1 LIAAIA
7 CLDYLNSP
15 HSPERAVLPIPYLVQ
30 LRYLKLVFLVHRAAL
45 ACEAQTMYF
54 LAGYRETSMIRRAF
68 LSIVLASLFAACNY
82 AQAPAP
88 PPAAIVWNALSS
100 PAMDPAKSAHTENV
114 EIARDRVHITLID
127 GTIQFAQPVNGVTF
141 GAAFHG
147 KGRVRVEPP
156 NPIEAQQLKLHTKQD
171 KLDIPFTDATFSF
184 TDGFA
189 DDVAKQVKWQASGA
203 ANDDFYAKRQ
213 KDREDLGESAVPRLL
228 QGVLSTDRVRT
239 AYFLADLKLAGR
251 DWVEFHEDALDPEEI
266 GVGRWVDVGPFK
278 LYDVWMSFPSGARTS
293 AEAWKDPQAKED
305 FSIRSYRIDAGVTSG
320 AELNATARVDIEPRL
335 SGQSVLIFDLD
346 SNLRLDSIKDSTGS
360 ALSFYQS
367 RENKDRFQS
376 YGNYVAVVLARPLRL
391 GEPQSLEFHYAGKRA
406 IRKAGSGNY
415 FCESSGWYP
424 ERPNSFSARADFDLT
439 FHSPKNAVLVAT
451 GEKTSET
458 VEGNS
463 RVTTWK
469 SEIPLA
475 VAGFGYGDYKV
486 ANDKAGEVAVDIYAN
501 RQPDDLMAQVQRIF
515 ESGGAARGA
524 VGTLTPSA
532 MAKTMGQEIANTI
545 RLFSLYF
552 GPYPYKHLSVTSL
565 PISYS
570 YGQGWPGL
578 IYLWSGS
585 FLDATQRHEI
595 GLPDGVQLTDFFRA
609 HESSHRWWGHRV
621 GWKSYHDQ
629 WLSEGFADFSGILYV
644 QYRQNMKEALTRWR
658 KEKEL
663 LHNKDINGHAIES
676 LGPIWMGRR
685 IRSSVTGPA
694 SYQDLI
700 YSKGAYVLHM
710 LHLQLVDP
718 RNPDPDHLFK
728 DMMRDYCKT
737 FDNRPASTEDFKAI
751 VEKHMTRGMDL
762 DGNHKMDW
770 FFNQYV
776 YGMGI
781 PQYSFHASVEA
792 TPDGKSHIKGEI
804 TRSGVPD
811 TWKDAIP
818 LYAHMGDKTVR
829 LGTLTATHSSEPLD
843 ATVPGKI
850 DRVSIND
857 YEDLLADVKQ

>member
-1 LIAAIA
+1 
-7 CLDYLNSP
+7 
-15 HSPERAVLPIPYLVQ
+15 
-30 LRYLKLVFLVHRAAL
+30 
-45 ACEAQTMYF
+45 
-54 LAGYRETSMIRRAF
+54 MIRRAS
-68 LSIVLASLFAACNY
+68 LSIVLAILFAACCR

-88 PPAAIVWNALSS
+88 PAAASVWNALSA

-114 EIARDRVHITLID
+114 VIVRDRAHITLLD

-147 KGRVRVEPP
+147 RGRVQVEPP
-156 NPIEAQQLKLHTKQD
+156 NPIEAQQLKLFVKQD
-171 KLDIPFTDATFSF
+171 KLDLPFTDATFSF

-189 DDVAKQVKWQASGA
+189 DDVAKQVKWQPSSA
-203 ANDDFYAKRQ
+203 ANDDFYSKRQ
-213 KDREDLGESAVPRLL
+213 KDREDLGESSVPRLL
-228 QGVLSTDRVRT
+228 QAVLSADRVRT
-239 AYFLADLKLAGR
+239 AYFLADLKVAGK
-251 DWVEFHEDALDPEEI
+251 DWVEIHEDAMEPEEI
-266 GVGRWVDVGPFK
+266 GVGRWVDVGLVKIF
-278 LYDVWMSFPSGARTS
+278 DAWMSFPAGAKTS
-293 AEAWKDPQAKED
+293 ADAWKDPQAKED
-305 FSIRSYRIDAGVTSG
+305 FSIHAYHINAAVSSG
-320 AELNATARVDIEPRL
+320 AELSATTRVDIEPRL
-335 SGQSVLIFDLD
+335 SGQGVLIFDLD
-346 SNLRLDSIKDSTGS
+346 SNLRLDSIKDSKGN
-360 ALSFYQS
+360 ALGFYQS
-367 RENKDRFQS
+367 RENKDRYQS
-376 YGNYVAVVLARPLRL
+376 YGNYVAVVLAQPLQI

-424 ERPNSFSARADFDLT
+424 ERPNSFSARADFDMT

-451 GEKTSET
+451 GEKTGET
-458 VEGNS
+458 VDGNT

-486 ANDKAGEVAVDIYAN
+486 VNDKAGEVAVDIYAN
-501 RQPDDLMAQVQRIF
+501 READDLMAQVQRIF
-515 ESGGAARGA
+515 ESGAEQGA

-532 MAKTMGQEIANTI
+532 MAKTMGQEMANTI
-545 RLFSLYF
+545 RLFSAYY

-609 HESSHRWWGHRV
+609 HESSHQWWGHRV

-663 LHNKDINGHAIES
+663 LRNKDLNGHTVES

-685 IRSSVTGPA
+685 IRSSVTGPG

-710 LHLQLVDP
+710 LHMQLVDT

-728 DMMRDYCKT
+728 DLMQDYCKT
-737 FDNRPASTEDFKAI
+737 FDNKAASTEDFKAM
-751 VEKHMTRGMDL
+751 VEKHMTRNMDL

-776 YGMGI
+776 YGTGI
-781 PQYSFHASVEA
+781 PQYNFHASVEA
-792 TPDGKSHIKGEI
+792 TPDGKTHIKGEL
-804 TRSGVPD
+804 TRSGVPE

-818 LYAHMGDKTVR
+818 LYAHVGDKTIR
-829 LGTLTATHSSEPLD
+829 LGSLASTHSSEPLD
-843 ATVPGKI
+843 VTLAAKI

-857 YEDLLADVKQ
+857 YEDMLADVKQ

>member
-1 LIAAIA
+1 
-7 CLDYLNSP
+7 
-15 HSPERAVLPIPYLVQ
+15 
-30 LRYLKLVFLVHRAAL
+30 
-45 ACEAQTMYF
+45 
-54 LAGYRETSMIRRAF
+54 MIRRAF
-68 LSIVLASLFAACNY
+68 LSIVLASLFAACGY
-82 AQAPAP
+82 AQGPASS
-88 PPAAIVWNALSS
+88 PAASVWNALSS
-100 PAMDPAKSAHTENV
+100 PAMDPAKSARTDNV
-114 EIARDRVHITLID
+114 EIVRDRVHITLVE

-156 NPIEAQQLKLHTKQD
+156 NPIEAQQLKLFEKQD
-171 KLDIPFTDATFSF
+171 KLDMSFTDATFSF
-184 TDGFA
+184 TDDLA
-189 DDVAKQVKWQASGA
+189 EDVAKQVKWQTAGA
-203 ANDDFYAKRQ
+203 TNDDFYAKRQ
-213 KDREDLGESAVPRLL
+213 KDREDLGESAVPRLW
-228 QGVLSTDRVRT
+228 QGVLSGDRVRT
-239 AYFLADLKLAGR
+239 AYFLADLKVAGK
-251 DWVEFHEDALDPEEI
+251 DWVEFHLDALDPEEI
-266 GVGRWVDVGPFK
+266 GVGRWVDVGPVK
-278 LYDVWMSFPSGARTS
+278 LFDVWMSFPAGAKTS
-293 AEAWKDPQAKED
+293 AEVWKDPQAKED
-305 FSIRSYRIDAGVTSG
+305 FSIRGYHINAGVTSG
-320 AELNATARVDIEPRL
+320 AELNATTRVDIDPRL
-335 SGQSVLIFDLD
+335 TGQSVLIFDLD
-346 SNLRLDSIKDSTGS
+346 SNLRLDSIKDAKGR

-367 RENKDRFQS
+367 RENKDRSQS
-376 YGNYVAVVLARPLRL
+376 YGNYAAVVLAQPLQL

-406 IRKAGSGNY
+406 IRKAGNGNY

-451 GEKTSET
+451 GEKTSEM
-458 VEGNS
+458 VDGNT

-501 RQPDDLMAQVQRIF
+501 REPDDLMAQVQRVF
-515 ESGGAARGA
+515 ESRAVQGA
-524 VGTLTPSA
+524 VGNLTPSA
-532 MAKTMGQEIANTI
+532 MAKTMGQEMANTI

-552 GPYPYKHLSVTSL
+552 GPYPYKHLAVTSL

-609 HESSHRWWGHRV
+609 HESSHQWWGHRV

-644 QYRQNMKEALTRWR
+644 QYRQNMKEALARWR

-663 LHNKDINGHAIES
+663 LHNKDLHGHVIES

-685 IRSSVTGPA
+685 IRSSATGPG

-710 LHLQLVDP
+710 LQLQLVDS
-718 RNPDPDHLFK
+718 RNPDPEHLFK
-728 DMMRDYCKT
+728 DMMQDYCKT
-737 FDNRPASTEDFKAI
+737 FDNQAASTEDFKAI

-776 YGMGI
+776 YGTGI

-792 TPDGKSHIKGEI
+792 APDGKTHVKGEL

-811 TWKDAIP
+811 TWKDAVP

-829 LGTLTATHSSEPLD
+829 LGTLGVTHSSEPVDITL
-843 ATVPGKI
+843 AGKI

-857 YEDLLADVKQ
+857 YEDLLADVKE

>member
-1 LIAAIA
+1 
-7 CLDYLNSP
+7 
-15 HSPERAVLPIPYLVQ
+15 
-30 LRYLKLVFLVHRAAL
+30 
-45 ACEAQTMYF
+45 
-54 LAGYRETSMIRRAF
+54 MIRRAF
-68 LSIVLASLFAACNY
+68 LSIVLVSLFSTSSY
-82 AQAPAP
+82 AQASAAP
-88 PPAAIVWNALSS
+88 SAASVWNALSN
-100 PAMDPAKSAHTENV
+100 PAMDPAKSAHAENV
-114 EIARDRVHITLID
+114 EIVRDRVHITLLD

-141 GAAFHG
+141 AAVFHG
-147 KGRVRVEPP
+147 KGRVQAEPP
-156 NPIEAQQLKLHTKQD
+156 NPIEAQQLMLFTKQD
-171 KLDIPFTDATFSF
+171 KLDMPFTEATFSF
-184 TDGFA
+184 TDGLA

-203 ANDDFYAKRQ
+203 TNDDLYAKRQ
-213 KDREDLGESAVPRLL
+213 KEREDLGASALPRLL
-228 QGVLSTDRVRT
+228 QGILSADRARN
-239 AYFLADLKLAGR
+239 AFFFADLKTANKG
-251 DWVEFHEDALDPEEI
+251 WVEFELDALGPEEI
-266 GVGRWVDVGPFK
+266 GIGRWVDVGPVK
-278 LYDVWMSFPSGARTS
+278 NHDLWMSFPANGRTS

-305 FSIRSYRIDAGVTSG
+305 FSIRAYHINAVVTSG
-320 AELNATARVDIEPRL
+320 AELHATARVDIEPRL
-335 SGQSVLIFDLD
+335 SGQSVLLFGLD
-346 SNLRLDSIKDSTGS
+346 SNLRVDSVKDARGS

-367 RENKDRFQS
+367 RENKDRYQS
-376 YGNYVAVVLARPLRL
+376 YGNYVAVILAQALQP
-391 GEPQSLEFHYAGKRA
+391 GTPQSLEFQYGGKRA
-406 IRKAGSGNY
+406 IRKAGNGNY

-439 FHSPKNAVLVAT
+439 FHSPKNSVLVAT

-458 VEGNS
+458 LDGNT
-463 RVTTWK
+463 RVTAWK

-475 VAGFGYGDYKV
+475 VAGFAYGDYKV
-486 ANDKAGEVAVDIYAN
+486 ANDKAGEVTVDIYAN
-501 RQPDDLMAQVQRIF
+501 REPDDLMAQLQRLF
-515 ESGGAARGA
+515 ESGAIQGA

-532 MAKTMGQEIANTI
+532 MAKTMGQEMANTI

-609 HESSHRWWGHRV
+609 HESSHQWWGHRV

-629 WLSEGFADFSGILYV
+629 WLSEGFAEFSGNLYV
-644 QYRQNMKEALTRWR
+644 QYRQNMKEYVNRWR
-658 KEKEL
+658 REKEL
-663 LHNKDINGHAIES
+663 LKTKDMKGHAVES
-676 LGPIWMGRR
+676 LGPIWMGQR
-685 IRSSVTGPA
+685 IASSETGGA

-700 YSKGAYVLHM
+700 YSKGGFVLHM
-710 LHLQLVDP
+710 LRMQLSDS

-728 DMMRDYCKT
+728 DMMQDYCKT
-737 FDNRPASTEDFKAI
+737 FDNQAASTEDFKAM
-751 VEKHMTRGMDL
+751 VEKHMTRNMDL

-776 YGMGI
+776 YGTGI

-792 TPDGKSHIKGEI
+792 TPDGKTHIKGEL

-811 TWKDAIP
+811 TWKDAVP

-829 LGTLTATHSSEPLD
+829 LGTLASTHSSEPLD
-843 ATVPGKI
+843 ATLAAKI

-857 YEDLLADVKQ
+857 YEDMLADVKQ

>member
-1 LIAAIA
+1 
-7 CLDYLNSP
+7 
-15 HSPERAVLPIPYLVQ
+15 
-30 LRYLKLVFLVHRAAL
+30 
-45 ACEAQTMYF
+45 
-54 LAGYRETSMIRRAF
+54 MIRRVF
-68 LSIVLASLFAACNY
+68 LSIVLASLFATGSH
-82 AQAPAP
+82 AQAPASS
-88 PPAAIVWNALSS
+88 PAASIWNALSS

-114 EIARDRVHITLID
+114 EIVRDRVHITLLD
-127 GTIQFAQPVNGVTF
+127 GAIQFAQPVNGVTF

-147 KGRVRVEPP
+147 KGRVQVDPP
-156 NPIEAQQLKLHTKQD
+156 NPIEAQQLKLFTKQD
-171 KLDIPFTDATFSF
+171 KLDMLFADATFSF
-184 TDGFA
+184 TDGLA
-189 DDVAKQVKWQASGA
+189 EDVGKQVKWQASGP
-203 ANDDFYAKRQ
+203 ANDDFYARRQ
-213 KDREDLGESAVPRLL
+213 KDREDLGESALPRLL
-228 QGVLSTDRVRT
+228 QGILSADRAHT
-239 AYFLADLKLAGR
+239 AFFLADLKTANKG
-251 DWVEFHEDALDPEEI
+251 WVEFEFDALGPEEMSI
-266 GVGRWVDVGPFK
+266 GRWVDVGPVK
-278 LYDVWMSFPSGARTS
+278 NHDSWMSFPANGHTS
-293 AEAWKDPQAKED
+293 AEAWQDPQAKED
-305 FSIRSYRIDAGVTSG
+305 FSIRAHHINAAVTSG
-320 AELNATARVDIEPRL
+320 AELQATARVEIDPRL
-335 SGQSVLIFDLD
+335 SGQRVLIFGLD
-346 SNLRLDSIKDSTGS
+346 SNLRVDSIKDAQGS

-367 RENKDRFQS
+367 RENKDRYQS
-376 YGNYVAVVLARPLRL
+376 YGNYVAVVLAQALQR
-391 GEPQSLEFHYAGKRA
+391 GTPQSLEFHYGGKRA
-406 IRKAGSGNY
+406 IRKAGNGNY

-424 ERPNSFSARADFDLT
+424 ERPNSFSTRADFDLT
-439 FHSPKNAVLVAT
+439 FHSPKNTVLVAT
-451 GEKTSET
+451 GEKISEILD
-458 VEGNS
+458 GNT

-475 VAGFGYGDYKV
+475 VAGFAYGDYKIS
-486 ANDKAGEVAVDIYAN
+486 NDKAGDVAVDIYAN
-501 RQPDDLMAQVQRIF
+501 KEPDDLMAQLQRLF
-515 ESGGAARGA
+515 ESGAVQGA

-609 HESSHRWWGHRV
+609 HESSHQWWGHRV

-737 FDNRPASTEDFKAI
+737 FDNKPASTEDFKAI

-781 PQYSFHASVEA
+781 PQYSFHSSVEA

-818 LYAHMGDKTVR
+818 LYAHMGDKTLR
-829 LGTLTATHSSEPLD
+829 LGMLSVTHPSEPLD
-843 ATVPGKI
+843 VTVAAKI

-857 YEDLLADVKQ
+857 YEDLLADVK